1 MPWAISEPTP
11 AAVKITPSDASNC
24 GRMLTAPIASFNRRP
39 SSISVRAS
47 LPVSI
52 RQAPIA
58 ARAPK
63 PSPTSAPRFASIP
76 SQRKTRAKA
85 KVTIGMASTG
95 MKMRLPRRRACSAR
109 AACAA
114 CSDGSVTPPR
124 LTCPIPS
131 SVTINSTSNP
141 VNQCGVTPHWLTGLL
156 VLFMV
161 TLDGIGQ
168 VSRGGVTDPS
178 EQAAQAARAE
188 HARRLGNRIFIPV
201 LAIPIVTFAFALVF
215 RWLGMDANRGAL
227 VGLGFGALAA
237 MGACL
242 ILTGSDA
249 RTLMDEGRR
258 LNEAMGAVNILPQL
272 LASLGVIFTAA
283 GVGSLIAQ
291 GIQQIIPANNLF
303 LLVLANCLGMALF
316 TIVMGN
322 SFAAFPVI
330 ATGVL
335 VPLIV
340 KPFGVNP
347 AMAAI
352 ITLTAGSSGTL
363 MTPMAANFN
372 IVPAALLNMRDQYGV
387 IKFQLPY
394 ALTLWSFY
402 VLLLWLLIKVF

>member
-1 MPWAISEPTP
+1 MIIGYVFSLET
-11 AAVKITPSDASNC
+11 VYV
-24 GRMLTAPIASFNRRP
+24 LTGVTLLI
-39 SSISVRAS
+39 
-47 LPVSI
+47 
-52 RQAPIA
+52 
-58 ARAPK
+58 
-63 PSPTSAPRFASIP
+63 FALM
-76 SQRKTRAKA
+76 TFADGA
-85 KVTIGMASTG
+85 N
-95 MKMRLPRRRACSAR
+95 PRRL
-109 AACAA
+109 
-114 CSDGSVTPPR
+114 GSGCFW
-124 LTCPIPS
+124 LTLGI
-131 SVTINSTSNP
+131 IFMFG
-141 VNQCGVTPHWLTGLL
+141 GVAPYWLTGLL
-156 VLFMV
+156 VLFLV
-161 TLDGIGQ
+161 ALDGFGR
-168 VSRGGVTDPS
+168 VGRGRVETDTA
-178 EQAAQAARAE
+178 EQAE

-201 LAIPIVTFAFALVF
+201 LAIPIVTFAFALIF
-215 RWLGMDANRGAL
+215 RGFGMDANRGAL
-227 VGLGFGALAA
+227 VGLGFGGVAA
-237 MGACL
+237 MIMCL
-242 ILTGSDA
+242 KLTGGGA
-249 RTLMDEGRR
+249 RALMNEGRR

-283 GVGSLIAQ
+283 GVGSLIAR
-291 GIQQIIPANNLF
+291 GIQQIIPADNLF

-394 ALTLWSFY
+394 ALTMWLFH
-402 VLLLWLLIKVF
+402 VLLLWLLIKVS

>member
-1 MPWAISEPTP
+1 MMTSIFSLD
-11 AAVKITPSDASNC
+11 AVYVLTGVTLLIFAWMTFADRSN
-24 GRMLTAPIASFNRRP
+24 
-39 SSISVRAS
+39 
-47 LPVSI
+47 
-52 RQAPIA
+52 
-58 ARAPK
+58 
-63 PSPTSAPRFASIP
+63 
-76 SQRKTRAKA
+76 
-85 KVTIGMASTG
+85 
-95 MKMRLPRRRACSAR
+95 PRRV
-109 AACAA
+109 
-114 CSDGSVTPPR
+114 GSGLFW
-124 LTCPIPS
+124 LTLGIIFALGS
-131 SVTINSTSNP
+131 LM
-141 VNQCGVTPHWLTGLL
+141 PHWLTGLL

-161 TLDGIGQ
+161 ALDGAGR
-168 VSRGGVTDPS
+168 VSRGAHQSD
-178 EQAAQAARAE
+178 QASQAE
-188 HARRLGNRIFIPV
+188 HARRLGNRIFVPV
-201 LAIPIVTFAFALVF
+201 LAIPIMTFAFALTF

-227 VGLGFGALAA
+227 VGLGFGGLAA
-237 MGACL
+237 MFACL
-242 ILTGSDA
+242 KLTGGGA
-249 RTLMDEGRR
+249 RALMNEGRR

-283 GVGSLIAQ
+283 GVGDLIAQ

-335 VPLIV
+335 VPLII

-394 ALTLWSFY
+394 ALTIWSFH
-402 VLLLWLLIKVF
+402 VLLLWLLIKVS

>member
-1 MPWAISEPTP
+1 MTF
-11 AAVKITPSDASNC
+11 SDRSN
-24 GRMLTAPIASFNRRP
+24 
-39 SSISVRAS
+39 
-47 LPVSI
+47 
-52 RQAPIA
+52 
-58 ARAPK
+58 
-63 PSPTSAPRFASIP
+63 
-76 SQRKTRAKA
+76 
-85 KVTIGMASTG
+85 
-95 MKMRLPRRRACSAR
+95 PRRIGSGLFWFVLGVIFALGSAM
-109 AACAA
+109 
-114 CSDGSVTPPR
+114 
-124 LTCPIPS
+124 
-131 SVTINSTSNP
+131 
-141 VNQCGVTPHWLTGLL
+141 PHWLTGLM
-156 VLFMV
+156 VLFLV
-161 TLDGIGQ
+161 ALDGAGRVARGAGATDK
-168 VSRGGVTDPS
+168 VS
-178 EQAAQAARAE
+178 QAERSP
-188 HARRLGNRIFIPV
+188 RLGNRIFIPV
-201 LAIPIVTFAFALVF
+201 ILIPVVTFAYALFF
-215 RWLGMDANRGAL
+215 RWIGLDVNRGAL
-227 VGLGFGALAA
+227 IGLGFGGLVA
-237 MGACL
+237 MVACL
-242 ILTGSDA
+242 IITRSDMRA
-249 RTLMDEGRR
+249 LMNEGRR

-283 GVGSLIAQ
+283 GVGSLIAR

-394 ALTLWSFY
+394 ALTMWSFH
-402 VLLLWLLIKVF
+402 VLLLWLLIKVS